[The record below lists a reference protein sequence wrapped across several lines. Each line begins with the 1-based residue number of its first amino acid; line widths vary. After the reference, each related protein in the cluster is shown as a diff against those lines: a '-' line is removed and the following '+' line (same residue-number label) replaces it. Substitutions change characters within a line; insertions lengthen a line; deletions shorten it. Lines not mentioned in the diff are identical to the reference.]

1 MKNEIWNDH
10 QIRFVEVEG
19 EWWAVANDVSDALGY
34 KQPAF
39 MTRLLDDDSKGLHI
53 VHTPGGDQKMLI
65 ISEFGIYDAVFNSR
79 RPEAKQ
85 FKRWVFT
92 VIKTLRSASGL
103 EGFQVFRMLD
113 KQHQKQTMSAL
124 SHSLNQ
130 PVRTDFIKANTIA
143 NKAVSTQYGY
153 PKMLKKDAMTPEML
167 VAREPILEDTASLIA
182 TKRNFNLEFHVSDVI
197 YRKYQHEQEV

>member
-1 MKNEIWNDH
+1 
-10 QIRFVEVEG
+10 
-19 EWWAVANDVSDALGY
+19 
-34 KQPAF
+34 
-39 MTRLLDDDSKGLHI
+39 MTTLTEKGLYR
-53 VHTPGGDQKMLI
+53 LI
-65 ISEFGIYDAVFNSR
+65 MRSNK
-79 RPEAKQ
+79 PEAEDFQ
-85 FKRWVFT
+85 DWVFT